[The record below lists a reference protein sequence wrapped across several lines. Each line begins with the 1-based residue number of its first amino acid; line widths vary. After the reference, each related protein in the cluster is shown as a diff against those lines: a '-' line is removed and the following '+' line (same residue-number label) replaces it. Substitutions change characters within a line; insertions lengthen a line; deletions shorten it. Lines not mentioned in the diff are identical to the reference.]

1 MNLLSWLIPWDFSP
15 TAITVIGAA
24 ALLYLRGGR
33 RRPSGFWRQCGFWA
47 GMLLIYAMLQTR
59 LDYYAE
65 REFFVHRLQHLVLHH
80 LGPFLVMLT
89 VPGPVL
95 RSGLPLHWRR
105 TWNRMMR
112 FAPMHILFNGLLNP
126 WVAALLFFGIID
138 LWLWPSLHFLAMLD
152 WRMYRLMN
160 WSVIIDGFL
169 FWWMVLDRRPKPPA
183 RLAPGARIVVSLAV
197 ALPQILVGAYV
208 TLTRT
213 DLYPIYDLCGRAFA
227 GISAQQSQTIGGL
240 VLWVPSA
247 MMSSVGA
254 LIALRN
260 WISLSSRGR
269 LPQRRAPASALVR
282 TAAGDVRRAVTQ
294 IGINDPESAAD

>member
-15 TAITVIGAA
+15 TAIAVIGAA
-24 ALLYLRGGR
+24 AWLYLRGVR
-33 RRPSGFWRQCGFWA
+33 RRPCGFSRQFAFWA
-47 GMLLIYAMLQTR
+47 GLLLIYAALQTR

-65 REFFVHRLQHLVLHH
+65 REFFVHRFQHLLLHH
-80 LGPFLVMLT
+80 LGPFLVMLAI
-89 VPGPVL
+89 PGPAL
-95 RSGLPLHWRR
+95 RSGLPLRWRR
-105 TWNRMMR
+105 AGSRLLRLAPVRMVCN
-112 FAPMHILFNGLLNP
+112 ALLNP
-126 WVAALLFFGIID
+126 WVAALLFFGVID
-138 LWLWPSLHFLAMLD
+138 LWLWPSVHFLAMLD

-160 WSVIIDGFL
+160 WSVTIDGLL

-208 TLTRT
+208 TFTRA

-240 VLWVPSA
+240 ILWVPSA
-247 MMSSVGA
+247 MMSAVGA
-254 LIALRN
+254 LVALRN

-269 LPQRRAPASALVR
+269 LPQRRAPAAAPARAL
-282 TAAGDVRRAVTQ
+282 RAV
-294 IGINDPESAAD
+294 